1 MIEDLQTIWLGG
13 EPLELMREPARVGCQ
28 LAELRAR
35 SPVREGGV
43 ASKLSA
49 EADGEPE
56 SAYLLAGLSARAA
69 GADRRPDPVALG
81 WLVVAAGQEH
91 REAGRLLALAHLH
104 AIRCAR
110 AENPNAPLSESQ
122 VELYHA
128 AAVCV
133 RGTPLERD
141 ISRAC
146 ATALGVPPAPA
157 DIDQVLYGV
166 ASGVDELALF
176 LPEEAAGAL
185 RRDTAAALG
194 GDRADGNG
202 SAETTRADIGRPAG
216 PGADQRPRMTVLSEI
231 GDAGSGEGRRLARAY
246 ADLCKPLPLA
256 GTALAAD
263 TLADL
268 LAARFPWMR
277 EAVDAVRGELRLQ
290 ALAGRPWL
298 HFRPLLLEGPPG
310 CGKTAFASTLARL
323 SGVALRTLDAGG
335 ASDDRLLAG
344 TARGWA
350 SAHPA
355 LPLLAVKTARIA
367 NPLILIDELDK
378 CRASHNGDICG
389 TLLGMLE
396 PDTARNWF
404 DPCLIAEC
412 DLSQVSWMAA
422 VNDGD
427 QLPGPLRNRLRRVR
441 IGRPTGRHAE
451 TALSG
456 LAASLRAE
464 LDLPPGDEL
473 PLAPGAW
480 RLLTRRLA
488 RSGDL
493 RGARAALRAAVA
505 HANGNRQLQ

>member
-1 MIEDLQTIWLGG
+1 MIEDLHTLWRCVD
-13 EPLELMREPARVGCQ
+13 PVALMREPARVGCQ

-35 SPVREGGV
+35 SPVREGGL
-43 ASKLSA
+43 ASQLSA

-56 SAYLLAGLSARAA
+56 SAYLLAALSARSA
-69 GADRRPDPVALG
+69 GAGRRPDPVALG

-104 AIRCAR
+104 AVRRAR
-110 AENPNAPLSESQ
+110 ADNPNVSLSESQ
-122 VELYHA
+122 VGLYHA

-141 ISRAC
+141 IARAC
-146 ATALGVPPAPA
+146 ATALSAPPAPA
-157 DIDQVLYGV
+157 DIDPVLYNV
-166 ASGVDELALF
+166 ARGVDELSLF
-176 LPEEAAGAL
+176 LPEEAAGDL
-185 RRDTAAALG
+185 RGDAVVARG
-194 GDRADGNG
+194 GGGADGNQ
-202 SAETTRADIGRPAG
+202 AAATTDADIGYPTD
-216 PGADQRPRMTVLSEI
+216 PGADERPCMTVLSAV

-246 ADLCKPLPLA
+246 ADLCGPLPLA

-268 LAARFPWMR
+268 LAARFPWMG

-323 SGVALRTLDAGG
+323 SAVTLRTLDAGG

-344 TARGWA
+344 TARGWS
-350 SAHPA
+350 SAQPA
-355 LPLLAVKTARIA
+355 LPLLAVKTAGIA
-367 NPLILIDELDK
+367 NPLILVDELDK
-378 CRASHNGDICG
+378 CRASQNGDACG

-412 DLSQVSWMAA
+412 DLSQVSWIIA

-451 TALSG
+451 TALAG
-456 LAASLRAE
+456 LAASLTAE
-464 LDLPPGDEL
+464 LDWPPGHEL

-505 HANGNRQLQ
+505 HAGATRMLQ